1 MPGFSIRN
9 PFFIIVVCLVLLV
22 IGVTSLVRMPVDL
35 FPSINLPEVVVA
47 TFYSG
52 MPPQDI
58 ETDITDPL
66 ERFFTL
72 ASGIDHMESRSLLG
86 VSIIRVY
93 FQPGTN
99 ADADVTELSNL
110 ALADLK
116 RLPPGTLPP
125 VVLKFDASSLPVA
138 LVTVKGEGLNET
150 QLHDYAQFQIRNQI
164 AVVKGAEIPPP
175 FGGKYRQ
182 IMVYVDPYKLTS
194 RQLSP
199 MDVVSAVN
207 NSNLILPAGD
217 VKIGSNDYYVYSN
230 SLVDN
235 MKQLGQV
242 PVKTAGTSWVSV
254 DDLGQAE
261 DANQIQYNLVRVD
274 GQRSCYIPI
283 MKQGGDTN
291 TIDVV
296 NGVRALVGHLYDI
309 PKQMSANVVFDQSV
323 YVKEALKTVLHE
335 GVIGLAL
342 TSLMILIFLGSVRAT
357 TAVLL
362 SIPLSALATFVV
374 LYMWSSTV
382 NTMILAG
389 LALAFSRVI
398 DNSVISLENIYR
410 HLEMGA
416 KPMVAAEIGGAE
428 VNLAVLAAT
437 LVDVVDFFP
446 VTFLYGVSKF
456 LFSALALAF
465 CLSLLAS
472 FVVAMTVI
480 PLFCSRFLKAVPH
493 GGEHGQKE
501 KDGEYE
507 VEPTTAV
514 GHSWWD
520 RFNAGFNRMFN
531 RILDF
536 YEVWVRRAVQRPGLT
551 VAVLSGVFLL
561 SLAIYPLLGLAFFP
575 QTDAGQ
581 FTINLKVPTGT
592 RIEVTEEYVA
602 KVEDLIRHAIDPK
615 DLKMV
620 VSNLGV
626 VPDFSSL
633 YTTNAGPYTATVQVA
648 LQDGHSKSSFE
659 YMDRVQKEMAK
670 QFPDIRTFFSS
681 GSMVDAVLNMGMPAP
696 IDVQVSSPDLHQIY
710 GVAQDL
716 ASQIRS
722 LPGVG
727 EVYIPQDLNYPALR
741 LDVDRVHAGELGLTQ
756 KDVVDNVITALNSN
770 YMIAPNYWVDH
781 KSGNDYYLTVQYFE
795 KGRAAIHN
803 MTDLGQIPLRAQAS
817 AKPDISCGPAQMNPV
832 SFKPMRMT
840 DPLKSAWACGQA
852 IPDSKRAH
860 PPEFSGPARPV
871 TVLDNVVRVKF
882 VQTPTEVDH
891 YQIQRVLDV
900 YVTPAGE
907 DLGSV
912 TNRIKRIVQ
921 DTKMPANVRVNLRGM
936 VEGMNASFKSFGLGF
951 LLSFVLLFLIL
962 TAQFKSFVDPFLI
975 MLAIPMGFVGV
986 LIILPLTG
994 STLNVMSLMGVLML
1008 VGIADS
1014 NSILIVDFAHNLEK
1028 QGLSPADAVITAC
1041 RVRLRPILMTSLAT
1055 IIGMIPMA
1063 LKLGTGAE
1071 QYAPMAK
1078 AIIGGLTS
1086 SVVLTI
1092 FIVPAAYL
1100 LVYGKRNQDAAMA
1113 SPTETAE

>member
-9 PFFIIVVCLVLLV
+9 PYFIIVICLTLLV
-22 IGVTSLVRMPVDL
+22 IGVTSIARMPIDL
-35 FPSINLPEVVVA
+35 FPPINLPEVVVA

-52 MPPQDI
+52 MPPEDV

-72 ASGIDHMESRSLLG
+72 AAGVDHFESRSMLG
-86 VSIIRVY
+86 VSIIKVY
-93 FQPGTN
+93 FQPGTSP
-99 ADADVTELSNL
+99 DADVTELSNL

-164 AVVKGAEIPPP
+164 TAVPGSSIPGV
-175 FGGKYRQ
+175 FGGVYRQ
-182 IMVYVDPYKLTS
+182 IMVYVDPYKLSS
-194 RQLSP
+194 RQLSL
-199 MDVVSAVN
+199 MDVVHAVN
-207 NSNLILPAGD
+207 DSNLILPAGD
-217 VKIGSNDYYVYSN
+217 VKMGPYDYFVYSN

-235 MKQLGQV
+235 MDELGKV
-242 PVKTAGTSWVSV
+242 PLKVNGHSWVTV
-254 DDLGQAE
+254 NDVGKAE
-261 DANQIQYNLVRVD
+261 DSHGIQTNIVRID
-274 GQRSCYIPI
+274 GQKSAYIPI

-291 TIDVV
+291 TIAVV
-296 NGVRALVGHLYDI
+296 DGVRQLIKHLYDI
-309 PKQMSANVVFDQSV
+309 PKQMVTAIEFDQSV
-323 YVKEALKTVLHE
+323 YVKEAINTVLHE
-335 GVIGLAL
+335 GFLGLIL
-342 TSLMILIFLGSVRAT
+342 TSLMILIFLGSFRAT
-357 TAVLL
+357 SAVLL
-362 SIPLSALATFVV
+362 SIPLSALAAFVI
-374 LYMWSSTV
+374 LALMGGTI
-382 NTMILAG
+382 NTMILG
-389 LALAFSRVI
+389 GMALAFSRVI

-416 KPMVAAEIGGAE
+416 APMVAAEIGGSE
-428 VNLAVLAAT
+428 VSLAVLAAT

-446 VTFLYGVSKF
+446 VVFLFGVAKF

-480 PLFCSRFLKAVPH
+480 PLFCSRFLKAKPH
-493 GGEHGQKE
+493 GEVHDNREYDNAVKNPSRME
-501 KDGEYE
+501 K
-507 VEPTTAV
+507 
-514 GHSWWD
+514 
-520 RFNAGFNRMFN
+520 FNARFNRMFN
-531 RILDF
+531 RLLDY
-536 YEVWVRRAVQRPGLT
+536 YEHWVRRACQRPGLT
-551 VAVLSGVFLL
+551 VLILSGVFVA
-561 SLAIYPLLGLAFFP
+561 SLAIYPLMGLAFFP
-575 QTDAGQ
+575 KTDAGQ

-592 RIEVTEEYVA
+592 RIEVTDQYVA
-602 KVEDLIRHAIDPK
+602 KVEDMIRSTMEGK
-615 DLKMV
+615 DLRRI

-633 YTTNAGPYTATVQVA
+633 YTTNSGSYTATVQVQ
-648 LQDGHSKSSFE
+648 LSDSHRLSSFE
-659 YMDRVQKEMAK
+659 YMDRVQQKMAS
-670 QFPDIRTFFSS
+670 QFPEIRTFFSS
-681 GSMVDAVLNMGMPAP
+681 GSMVDAILNQGAPAP
-696 IDVQVSSPDLHQIY
+696 IDVQVSSSNLEQIN
-710 GVAQDL
+710 GIAQNL
-716 ASQIRS
+716 ATEIRQIH
-722 LPGVG
+722 GVG
-727 EVYIPQDLNYPALR
+727 QVYVPQDMNYPALR
-741 LDVDRVHAGELGLTQ
+741 LDVDRVHAGELGLSQ

-770 YMIAPNYWVDH
+770 YMIAPNYWVDR

-795 KGRAAIHN
+795 KGQAAIHN
-803 MTDLGQIPLRAQAS
+803 MADLGQIPLRDPGS
-817 AKPDISCGPAQMNPV
+817 GGGMNCGPAGPPRLGNGQP
-832 SFKPMRMT
+832 S
-840 DPLKSAWACGQA
+840 WACAAEG
-852 IPDSKRAH
+852 
-860 PPEFSGPARPV
+860 RPT
-871 TVLDNVVRVKF
+871 TVLNNVVSVKQ

-891 YQIQRVLDV
+891 YQIQRVVDV
-900 YVTPAGE
+900 YVTPKGE
-907 DLGSV
+907 DLQRV
-912 TNRIKRIVQ
+912 TSSIRNLIAKTAI
-921 DTKMPANVRVNLRGM
+921 PGNVRVNLRGM
-936 VEGMNASFKSFGLGF
+936 VNGMEQSFKSFAFGF
-951 LLSFVLLFLIL
+951 LISFLLLFLIL
-962 TAQFKSFVDPFLI
+962 TAQFKSFIDPFLI

-1028 QGLSPADAVITAC
+1028 QGLAPADAVITAC

-1100 LVYGKRNQDAAMA
+1100 LVYGKKNPQAAA
-1113 SPTETAE
+1113 AQVSEAAE

>member
-9 PFFIIVVCLVLLV
+9 PYFIIVICLTLLV
-22 IGVTSLVRMPVDL
+22 IGVTSLAHMPIDL
-35 FPSINLPEVVVA
+35 FPPINLPEVVVA

-72 ASGIDHMESRSLLG
+72 ASGVDHMESRSLLG

-93 FQPGTN
+93 FQPGTS

-164 AVVKGAEIPPP
+164 AVVPGAEIPGV
-175 FGGKYRQ
+175 FGGTYRQ
-182 IMVYVDPYKLTS
+182 IMVYVDPYKLSS
-194 RQLSP
+194 RQLSL
-199 MDVVSAVN
+199 MDVVGAVN
-207 NSNLILPAGD
+207 DSNLILPAGD
-217 VKIGSNDYYVYSN
+217 VKMGPYDYFVYSN

-235 MKQLGQV
+235 MDQLGKV
-242 PVKTAGTSWVSV
+242 PLKVKGNSWVTV
-254 DDLGQAE
+254 NDVGQAE
-261 DANQIQYNLVRVD
+261 DAHGIQSNVVRID
-274 GQRSCYIPI
+274 GQRSAYIPI

-291 TIDVV
+291 TIAVV
-296 NGVRALVGHLYDI
+296 DGVRQLIKHLYDI
-309 PKQMSANVVFDQSV
+309 PQQMKTSIVFDQSV
-323 YVKEALKTVLHE
+323 YVKEAIDTVLHE
-335 GVIGLAL
+335 GFLGLIL
-342 TSLMILIFLGSVRAT
+342 TSLMILIFLGSFRAT
-357 TAVLL
+357 SAVLL
-362 SIPLSALATFVV
+362 SIPLSALAAFVV
-374 LYMWSSTV
+374 LALMGGTI
-382 NTMILAG
+382 NTMILG
-389 LALAFSRVI
+389 GMALAFSRVI

-416 KPMVAAEIGGAE
+416 APMIAAEVGGAE

-446 VTFLYGVSKF
+446 VVFLYGVAKF

-493 GGEHGQKE
+493 AANHEHN
-501 KDGEYE
+501 EYE
-507 VEPTTAV
+507 IEPTSPT
-514 GHSWWD
+514 GHSWMD
-520 RFNAGFNRMFN
+520 RFNARFNRMFN
-531 RILDF
+531 KVLDF
-536 YEVWVRRAVQRPGLT
+536 YEHWVRRALQRPGLT
-551 VAVLSGVFLL
+551 VALLSGVFLA

-575 QTDAGQ
+575 KTDAGQ
-581 FTINLKVPTGT
+581 FTINIKVPTGT
-592 RIEVTEEYVA
+592 RIEMTNEYVA
-602 KVEDLIRHAIDPK
+602 KVEDLIRHTVESK
-615 DLKMV
+615 DLKRI
-620 VSNLGV
+620 VSNIGV

-633 YTTNAGPYTATVQVA
+633 YTTNSGPYTATVQVA
-648 LQDGHSKSSFE
+648 LNEPHRLSSFE
-659 YMDRVQKEMAK
+659 YMDRVQSAMAS
-670 QFPDIRTFFSS
+670 QFPEIRTFFSS
-681 GSMVDAVLNMGMPAP
+681 GSMVDAILNMGMPAP
-696 IDVQVSSPDLHQIY
+696 IDVQVSSPNLDQIY
-710 GVAQDL
+710 GIAQNL
-716 ASQIRS
+716 ASRFREVH
-722 LPGVG
+722 GVG
-727 EVYIPQDLNYPALR
+727 QIYIPQDMNYPALR

-770 YMIAPNYWVDH
+770 YMIAPNYWVDR
-781 KSGNDYYLTVQYFE
+781 KSGNDYYLTVQFFE
-795 KGRAAIHN
+795 HGDSAIHN
-803 MTDLGQIPLRAQAS
+803 MMDLGQIPLRDPGNGAGM
-817 AKPDISCGPAQMNPV
+817 SCGPSGPPQPGTGH
-832 SFKPMRMT
+832 S
-840 DPLKSAWACGQA
+840 SWACLGQ
-852 IPDSKRAH
+852 
-860 PPEFSGPARPV
+860 GRPT
-871 TVLDNVVRVKF
+871 TVLKNVVNVK
-882 VQTPTEVDH
+882 QILTPTEVDH
-891 YQIQRVLDV
+891 YQIQRNVDIF
-900 YVTPAGE
+900 VTPKSE
-907 DLGSV
+907 DLGRV
-912 TNRIKRIVQ
+912 TSAIRDILAKEKNI
-921 DTKMPANVRVNLRGM
+921 PSNVRVNLRGM
-936 VEGMNASFKSFGLGF
+936 VQGMEASFKSFAFGF
-951 LLSFVLLFLIL
+951 LISFLLLFLIL
-962 TAQFKSFVDPFLI
+962 TAQFKSFIDPFLI

-1014 NSILIVDFAHNLEK
+1014 NSILIVDFAHNLER
-1028 QGLSPADAVITAC
+1028 QGMSPADAVITAC

-1086 SVVLTI
+1086 SVALTI

-1100 LVYGKRNQDAAMA
+1100 LVYGRRGAKNEAA
-1113 SPTETAE
+1113 PTPEIAG

>member
-9 PFFIIVVCLVLLV
+9 PYFIVVICLTLLV
-22 IGVTSLVRMPVDL
+22 IGVTSVARMPVDL
-35 FPSINLPEVVVA
+35 FPPINLPEVVVA

-52 MPPQDI
+52 MPPEDI

-72 ASGIDHMESRSLLG
+72 AAGVDHFESRSMLG
-86 VSIIRVY
+86 VSIIKVY
-93 FQPGTN
+93 FQPGTSP
-99 ADADVTELSNL
+99 DADVTELSNL

-164 AVVKGAEIPPP
+164 TVVPGSSIPGV
-175 FGGKYRQ
+175 FGGIYRQ
-182 IMVYVDPYKLTS
+182 IMVYVDPYKLSS
-194 RQLSP
+194 RQLSL
-199 MDVVSAVN
+199 MDVVNAVN

-217 VKIGSNDYYVYSN
+217 VKMGPYDYFVYSN
-230 SLVDN
+230 SLVDS
-235 MKQLGQV
+235 MKELGEV
-242 PVKTAGTSWVSV
+242 PLKVNGHSWVTV
-254 DDLGQAE
+254 NDVGKAE
-261 DANQIQYNLVRVD
+261 DAHGIQTNIVRID
-274 GQRSCYIPI
+274 GQKSAYIPI

-291 TIDVV
+291 TIAVV
-296 NGVRALVGHLYDI
+296 DGVRELIKHLYDI
-309 PKQMSANVVFDQSV
+309 PKQMVTSVVFDQSV
-323 YVKEALKTVLHE
+323 YVKEAIDTVLHE
-335 GVIGLAL
+335 GFLGLIL
-342 TSLMILIFLGSVRAT
+342 TSLMILIFLGSFRAT
-357 TAVLL
+357 SAVLL
-362 SIPLSALATFVV
+362 SIPLSALAAFVV
-374 LYMWSSTV
+374 LALMGGTI
-382 NTMILAG
+382 NTMILG
-389 LALAFSRVI
+389 GMALAFSRVI

-416 KPMVAAEIGGAE
+416 APMIAAEVGGSE
-428 VNLAVLAAT
+428 VSLAVLAAT

-446 VTFLYGVSKF
+446 VVFLYGVAKF

-493 GGEHGQKE
+493 TPGHERE
-501 KDGEYE
+501 ADYE
-507 VEPTTAV
+507 IEPTAAASK
-514 GHSWWD
+514 SWMD
-520 RFNAGFNRMFN
+520 RFNARFNRMFN
-531 RILDF
+531 RVLDY
-536 YEVWVRRAVQRPGLT
+536 YEYWVRRALVRPGLT
-551 VAVLSGVFLL
+551 VLILSGVFVASLL
-561 SLAIYPLLGLAFFP
+561 IYPLLGLAFFP
-575 QTDAGQ
+575 KTDAGQ

-592 RIEVTEEYVA
+592 RIEVTDQYVA
-602 KVEDLIRHAIDPK
+602 KVEDLIRNAMEGK
-615 DLKMV
+615 DLRRI
-620 VSNLGV
+620 VSNIGV

-633 YTTNAGPYTATVQVA
+633 YTTNSGAYTATVQVQ
-648 LQDGHSKSSFE
+648 LNQSHRLSSFE
-659 YMDRVQKEMAK
+659 YMDRVQQRMAK

-681 GSMVDAVLNMGMPAP
+681 GSMVDAILNSGMPAP
-696 IDVQVSSPDLHQIY
+696 IDVQVSSSNLEQIN
-710 GVAQDL
+710 GIAQNL
-716 ASQIRS
+716 AAEIRQVH
-722 LPGVG
+722 GVG
-727 EVYIPQDLNYPALR
+727 QVYIPQDMNYPALR

-770 YMIAPNYWVDH
+770 YMIAPNYWVDR
-781 KSGNDYYLTVQYFE
+781 KSGNDYYLTVQFFE
-795 KGRAAIHN
+795 KGQAAIHD
-803 MTDLGQIPLRAQAS
+803 MTDLGQIPLRDPNKS
-817 AKPDISCGPAQMNPV
+817 ADLNCGPT
-832 SFKPMRMT
+832 SSLGK
-840 DPLKSAWACGQA
+840 GQPSWSCA
-852 IPDSKRAH
+852 PGRAT
-860 PPEFSGPARPV
+860 
-871 TVLDNVVRVKF
+871 TVLNNVVSVKQ

-891 YQIQRVLDV
+891 YQIQRVVDI
-900 YVTPAGE
+900 YVTPTGE
-907 DLGSV
+907 DLQRV
-912 TNRIKRIVQ
+912 TSSIRNILAR
-921 DTKMPANVRVNLRGM
+921 TKVPGNVRVNLRGM
-936 VEGMNASFKSFGLGF
+936 VQGMEASFKSFAFGF
-951 LLSFVLLFLIL
+951 LISFLLLFLIL
-962 TAQFKSFVDPFLI
+962 TAQFKSFIDPFLI

-1014 NSILIVDFAHNLEK
+1014 NSILIVDFAHNLER
-1028 QGLSPADAVITAC
+1028 QGLSPADAVINAC

-1100 LVYGKRNQDAAMA
+1100 LVYGRRNQQPAPALPA
-1113 SPTETAE
+1113 EPTP

>member
-9 PFFIIVVCLVLLV
+9 PYFIVVICLVLLV
-22 IGVTSLVRMPVDL
+22 IGATSLLRMPVDL
-35 FPSINLPEVVVA
+35 FPPINLPEVVVA

-52 MPPQDI
+52 MPPEDV

-72 ASGIDHMESRSLLG
+72 AAGVDHMESRSLLG
-86 VSIIRVY
+86 VSIIKVY
-93 FQPGTN
+93 FQPGTSP
-99 ADADVTELSNL
+99 DADVTELSNL

-164 AVVKGAEIPPP
+164 AVVPGAEIPGV
-175 FGGKYRQ
+175 FGGTYRQ
-182 IMVYVDPYKLTS
+182 IMVYVDPYKLAS

-217 VKIGSNDYYVYSN
+217 VKMGPYDYFVYSN
-230 SLVDN
+230 SLVDD
-235 MKQLGQV
+235 MEQLGKLPLKV
-242 PVKTAGTSWVSV
+242 NGHSWVTV
-254 DDLGQAE
+254 NDVGKAE
-261 DANQIQYNLVRVD
+261 DSHGIQTNVVRID
-274 GQRSCYIPI
+274 GQKSVYIPI

-291 TIDVV
+291 TIAVV
-296 NGVRALVGHLYDI
+296 EGVRQLIKHLYDI
-309 PKQMSANVVFDQSV
+309 PQQMKTSIVFDQSV
-323 YVKEALKTVLHE
+323 YVKEAIDTVLHE
-335 GVIGLAL
+335 GALGLIL
-342 TSLMILIFLGSVRAT
+342 TSVMILIFLGSFRAT
-357 TAVLL
+357 SAVLL
-362 SIPLSALATFVV
+362 SIPISALAAFVV
-374 LYMWSSTV
+374 LALLGGTI
-382 NTMILAG
+382 NTMILG
-389 LALAFSRVI
+389 GMALAFSRVI

-416 KPMVAAEIGGAE
+416 APMVAAEVGGSE
-428 VNLAVLAAT
+428 VSLAVLAAT

-446 VTFLYGVSKF
+446 VIFLYGVAKF

-472 FVVAMTVI
+472 YVVAMTVI
-480 PLFCSRFLKAVPH
+480 PLFCSRFLKAQPH
-493 GGEHGQKE
+493 GEVH
-501 KDGEYE
+501 DNREYNN
-507 VEPTTAV
+507 AV
-514 GHSWWD
+514 KIPSRME
-520 RFNAGFNRMFN
+520 RFNARFNQMFN
-531 RILDF
+531 KVLDY
-536 YEVWVRRAVQRPGLT
+536 YEYWVRRAVQRPGIT
-551 VAVLSGVFLL
+551 VLALSGVFVA

-575 QTDAGQ
+575 KTDAGQ

-592 RIEVTEEYVA
+592 RIEVADQYVE
-602 KVEDLIRHAIDPK
+602 KVEDLIRDTVGGK
-615 DLKMV
+615 DLRRI
-620 VSNLGV
+620 VSNIGV
-626 VPDFSSL
+626 VPDFSAL
-633 YTTNAGPYTATVQVA
+633 YTTNSGPYTATVQVQ
-648 LQDGHSKSSFE
+648 LNDSHHVSSFE
-659 YMDRVQKEMAK
+659 YMDRVQEKMAK
-670 QFPDIRTFFSS
+670 QFPDVRTFFSS
-681 GSMVDAVLNMGMPAP
+681 GSMVDAILNTGKAAP
-696 IDVQVSSPDLHQIY
+696 IDVQVSSPNLEEIHGI
-710 GVAQDL
+710 AENL
-716 ASQIRS
+716 AGQIRQVR
-722 LPGVG
+722 GVG
-727 EVYIPQDLNYPALR
+727 QVYVPQDMNYPALR
-741 LDVDRVHAGELGLTQ
+741 LDVDRVHAGELGLSQ

-770 YMIAPNYWVDH
+770 YMIAPNYWVDR
-781 KSGNDYYLTVQYFE
+781 KSGNDYYLTVQFFE
-795 KGRAAIHN
+795 KGQAAIHN
-803 MTDLGQIPLRAQAS
+803 MADLGQIPLRDPSGS
-817 AKPDISCGPAQMNPV
+817 ADLNCGPSGHSTLGKGQP
-832 SFKPMRMT
+832 
-840 DPLKSAWACGQA
+840 AWACAGGA
-852 IPDSKRAH
+852 GDT
-860 PPEFSGPARPV
+860 
-871 TVLDNVVRVKF
+871 TVLNNVVSVKQ

-891 YQIQRVLDV
+891 YQIQRVVDI

-907 DLGSV
+907 DLQRV
-912 TNRIKRIVQ
+912 TSSIRNILAKTNV
-921 DTKMPANVRVNLRGM
+921 PGNVRVNLRGM
-936 VEGMNASFKSFGLGF
+936 VEGMEASFKSFAFGF
-951 LLSFVLLFLIL
+951 LISFVLLFLIL
-962 TAQFKSFVDPFLI
+962 TAQFKSFVDPLLI

-1028 QGLSPADAVITAC
+1028 QGLSAKDAVITAC

-1100 LVYGKRNQDAAMA
+1100 LVYGKKGEKNPPAAVEEVQA
-1113 SPTETAE
+1113 